1 MAAAPAPEAAWYV
14 DMVMRLMRRFWCSG
28 HSGVAATMATQFGL
42 AMMPLCF
49 EHRAG
54 VDLRHDQRH
63 VGVHA
68 ERTTSCRRPPR
79 RRCTAAGREALRLRA
94 AGGEQRDVHA
104 FEAVIGELLHGDVAA
119 AEFHRLARRARG
131 GQQAQ
136 LGQREFA
143 LLEALHELD
152 ADGAGGAGNGDDGIL
167 DVAFGLVGR

>member
-1 MAAAPAPEAAWYV
+1 
-14 DMVMRLMRRFWCSG
+14 MRLMRRFWCSG
-28 HSGVAATMATQFGL
+28 HSGVAATMATQFGF

-49 EHRAG
+49 AHRAG
-54 VDLRHDQRH
+54 VDLRHHERH

-68 ERTTSCRRPPR
+68 EERRVVDDHR
-79 RRCTAAGREALRLRA
+79 AGAHGRGSEALRLRA
-94 AGGEQRDVHA
+94 ARGEQRDVHA
-104 FEAVIGELLHGDVAA
+104 FEAGIGELLHRDVAA

-136 LGQREFA
+136 LDQREFA

-152 ADGAGGAGNGDDGIL
+152 ADGAGRARDGDDGIL